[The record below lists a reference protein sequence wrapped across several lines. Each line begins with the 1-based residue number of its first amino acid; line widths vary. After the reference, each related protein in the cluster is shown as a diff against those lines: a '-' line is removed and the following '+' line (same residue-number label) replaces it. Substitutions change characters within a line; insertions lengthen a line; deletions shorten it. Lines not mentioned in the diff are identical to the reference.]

1 VLALVVVFYAAIDGH
16 WLLPELL
23 REAMYNELLFYF
35 YWRLW
40 RGHTDTIVRACGRPG
55 VARTL
60 NTREE
65 EEKRQLCH

>member
-1 VLALVVVFYAAIDGH
+1 VSVCVRCEVVCYAAVDGH
-16 WLLPELL
+16 C
-23 REAMYNELLFYF
+23 
-35 YWRLW
+35 W

-65 EEKRQLCH
+65 EEKRQICH